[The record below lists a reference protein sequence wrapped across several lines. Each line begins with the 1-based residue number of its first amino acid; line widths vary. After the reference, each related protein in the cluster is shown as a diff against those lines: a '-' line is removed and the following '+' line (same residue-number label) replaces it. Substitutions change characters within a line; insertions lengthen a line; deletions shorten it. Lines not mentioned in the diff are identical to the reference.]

1 MRIVDIRE
9 KTIPLNAAMTNAAIS
24 FDDMTASIVAVVSDV
39 VRGGKPVVGYA
50 LDSLGRYAHG
60 SLLMERFAP
69 RVLAADPAELFDADG
84 LNIDPVAV
92 WGAAMRNEKPGGHGE
107 RAGAVGLLDTA
118 VWDLVAKL
126 DDKPLWRVL
135 AELYG
140 NGRGPEDGR
149 IRTYGSGGHYHADG
163 GAARLT
169 DELKGMRD
177 LGYTRLKIKAGGA
190 TIDDDRQRI
199 EAALEIVGEG
209 ANLAIDL
216 NGTFDEARAAT
227 FLEAVAPYG
236 LAWIEEVVD
245 PLDFEL
251 QSTVCGTY
259 QGAVATGENLA
270 SLADATNLIRY
281 AGLRP
286 DRDLLQFDIGL
297 CYGIVEYVR
306 VLTMLESCG
315 WSRTSCYPHAGHL
328 LSLHAVAGL
337 GLGSHESAPDDSKI
351 FGGYPEGCVV
361 DNGTVTLPDA
371 PGLGFELKPNLYAVM
386 KELVQ

>member
-9 KTIPLNAAMTNAAIS
+9 TTIPLNAAMTNAAIS

-39 VRGGKPVVGYA
+39 VRNGKPVIGYGF
-50 LDSLGRYAHG
+50 DSLGRYAHG

-69 RVLAADPAELFDADG
+69 RVLAAEPASLRDADG

-92 WGAAMRNEKPGGHGE
+92 WSTAMQNEKPGGHGE

-126 DDKPLWRVL
+126 DDKPLWQVL

-140 NGRGPEDGR
+140 DGQGPTDGR
-149 IRTYGSGGHYHADG
+149 VPAYGSGGHYHGQG
-163 GAARLT
+163 GVERLA

-177 LGYTRLKIKAGGA
+177 LGYTRIKIKAGGA
-190 TIDDDRQRI
+190 PIDEDRRRI
-199 EAALEIVGEG
+199 EAALEVVGDSK
-209 ANLAIDL
+209 NLAIDL
-216 NGTFDEARAAT
+216 NGTFDEARAEA
-227 FLEAVAPYG
+227 FLEAVAPYQLG
-236 LAWIEEVVD
+236 WIEEVVD
-245 PLDFEL
+245 PLDYEL
-251 QSTVCGTY
+251 QSKVCGIY
-259 QGAVATGENLA
+259 DGAVATGENLA

-286 DRDLLQFDIGL
+286 DRDLLQFDIAL

-306 VLTMLESCG
+306 VLTMLESNG
-315 WSRTSCYPHAGHL
+315 WSRERCYPHAGHL

-337 GLGSHESAPDDSKI
+337 GLGCHESAPDDSKI
-351 FGGYPEGCVV
+351 FGGYPQGCVV
-361 DNGTVTLPDA
+361 QDGRVSLPDA
-371 PGLGFELKPNLYAVM
+371 PGIGFELKPNLWKLM
-386 KELVQ
+386 KELTA